1 MKRTFLFAG
10 LSMAAALMAEAG
22 EGNDLGGAAAP
33 KGAAIRP
40 NTENYQTAKSASGS
54 TTKHSGDAVAIAL
67 VGATLDET
75 YAFVSKIV
83 GVAED
88 VLREKYGNA
97 NVGQQ
102 RMFLGNLIRGGM
114 ATKDAEKAARIE
126 SAFAEHVTEFRVAI
140 DARQEEAARLA
151 AEEKQKKADEK
162 AKIQADLKAEREK
175 KAADAKLAREKAAEE
190 KKAPKA
196 PKAPKEPA
204 QPAE

>member
-22 EGNDLGGAAAP
+22 DGNDLGGAAAP

-40 NTENYQTAKSASGS
+40 NTDNYQTAKSASGS
-54 TTKHSGDAVAIAL
+54 TTKHSGDSVAVAL

-140 DARQEEAARLA
+140 DARQEETARLA
-151 AEEKQKKADEK
+151 AEEKARKDAEKQAIKDNLAKEK
-162 AKIQADLKAEREK
+162 AQ
-175 KAADAKLAREKAAEE
+175 KAADAKAAREAKALADKAA
-190 KKAPKA
+190 KA